1 MKETFS
7 EEKLV
12 SLIPQINDIKDSE
25 LKRKTVEAWKLAYE
39 AGNFDDLATAR
50 FNKFCDYVTL
60 CKHTRSVTA
69 MSVMLGKN
77 LAETYSYEIDFDR
90 LICVAVLHD
99 ISKLLECCVE
109 DGAYKQTE
117 IGASYQHG
125 FFSTYYALQAGMP
138 HPIAAAIL
146 THTHQTHTL
155 PTSLEGIIVTY
166 ADLADADAHRF
177 MLGKPLHVADLH

>member
-1 MKETFS
+1 MKEVFS

-12 SLIPQINDIKDSE
+12 SLIPQINDIKSSE
-25 LKRKTVEAWKLAYE
+25 LREKTIAAWKLAYE
-39 AGNFDDLATAR
+39 AGTFEDLATAR

-60 CKHTRSVTA
+60 CQHTRSVTE
-69 MSVMLGKN
+69 MSVLIGKN
-77 LAETYSYEIDFDR
+77 LSATYPYEIDFDR

-99 ISKLLECCVE
+99 ISKLLESRVE
-109 DGAYKQTE
+109 DGVYQHTE
-117 IGASYQHG
+117 IGSSYQHG
-125 FFSTYYALQAGMP
+125 FFSAYYALQVGLP
-138 HPIAAAIL
+138 HSIASAIL

-155 PTSLEGIIVTY
+155 PTNLEGIIVTY